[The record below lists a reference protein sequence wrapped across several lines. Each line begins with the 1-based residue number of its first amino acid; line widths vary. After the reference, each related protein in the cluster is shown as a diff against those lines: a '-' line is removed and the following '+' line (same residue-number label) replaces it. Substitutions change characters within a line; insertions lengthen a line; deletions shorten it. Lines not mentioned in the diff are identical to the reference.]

1 MDHAPGI
8 WLFDCIKSTG
18 NRTAYSD
25 VTTCQHDIIVIF
37 LTLSYLSSLNSGT
50 SFMSISF
57 LILEFDLKSGNWG
70 YSRPS
75 FIQYLSGMQ
84 NLPWMSLMKRYLM
97 LQNARFTDFTVGKLM
112 RKTTGRWGV
121 WGGIYLVINFLQALS
136 KIFAWSILEIFPQVC
151 LINDDS
157 NANWHLSTSFLLD
170 LDIVYSYNKY
180 LPRRKF
186 VPFQESS
193 KFTLGKRS
201 LFTLYTNSFY
211 SIFAYKKKFWNW
223 KKKLR

>member
-1 MDHAPGI
+1 M
-8 WLFDCIKSTG
+8 
-18 NRTAYSD
+18 
-25 VTTCQHDIIVIF
+25 
-37 LTLSYLSSLNSGT
+37 
-50 SFMSISF
+50 
-57 LILEFDLKSGNWG
+57 
-70 YSRPS
+70 
-75 FIQYLSGMQ
+75 
-84 NLPWMSLMKRYLM
+84 
-97 LQNARFTDFTVGKLM
+97 
-112 RKTTGRWGV
+112 
-121 WGGIYLVINFLQALS
+121 INFLQALS

-211 SIFAYKKKFWNW
+211 SIFAYKKKNSEIEKRSLDKREDNRGRV
-223 KKKLR
+223 KKKIKK